1 LKTDSS
7 ERILDIPDFVFEA
20 ILKERKKYEKNRSK
34 RSKNFQ
40 DLDYICCSSYG
51 RPRSMQYH
59 FQPFKKLLKENG
71 LPDIRWHDLRH
82 SYATLLLKNDF
93 NLKAISKTLGHA
105 KEIVTADN
113 YINNQE
119 IIADGVGEL
128 KNYISDV
135 LPEET
140 SGCQKENKVYDHSDF
155 KVEKVFGSYIA

>member
-1 LKTDSS
+1 MKNSPNYVALEFNFAYLRELHSFLRDYCN
-7 ERILDIPDFVFEA
+7 RIRGAF
-20 ILKERKKYEKNRSK
+20 ILTV
-34 RSKNFQ
+34 
-40 DLDYICCSSYG
+40 
-51 RPRSMQYH
+51 
-59 FQPFKKLLKENG
+59 KKLLKENE

-93 NLKAISKTLGHA
+93 NLKVISKILGHA

-140 SGCQKENKVYDHSDF
+140 SACQKENKVYDHNDF